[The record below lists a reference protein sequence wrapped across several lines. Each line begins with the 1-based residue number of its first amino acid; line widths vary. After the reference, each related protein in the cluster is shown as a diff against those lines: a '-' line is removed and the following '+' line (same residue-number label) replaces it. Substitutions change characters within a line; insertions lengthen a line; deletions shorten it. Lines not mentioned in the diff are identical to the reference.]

1 MKIGDHKAPSAA
13 ALEGIDAA
21 IRKRSGRGALL
32 DEETSDD
39 CISSMKCENDSIDSG
54 RRVVSTPG
62 HQQPDS
68 RCSVSGYEY
77 LDHVADIQ
85 LHSWDTCLGGA
96 LEKLVIAMFGYMTE
110 LEMVHIDEEFSQRV
124 GKVEAQGHD
133 LKSLIYN
140 FLDEWL
146 FIFHSTHLIVKEVS
160 IKELDREK

>member
-1 MKIGDHKAPSAA
+1 MKIHDHKAPSAA

-39 CISSMKCENDSIDSG
+39 NKSSMKCENDSSS
-54 RRVVSTPG
+54 RRVSMPG
-62 HQQPDS
+62 TLQLDS
-68 RCSVSGYEY
+68 RSSTSGYEY

-85 LHSWDTCLGGA
+85 LHSWDTCLKGA

-110 LEMVHIDEEFSQRV
+110 LDKVHIDEEFSRRV

-133 LKSLIYN
+133 LESLIFN
-140 FLDEWL
+140 FLDGWL
-146 FIFHSTHLIVKEVS
+146 FIFHSTHLIVKEVN
-160 IKELDREK
+160 ITELDRDL

>member
-1 MKIGDHKAPSAA
+1 MKIDDHKAPSAA

-39 CISSMKCENDSIDSG
+39 NKSLMKCENDNSG
-54 RRVVSTPG
+54 RLGVSTPG
-62 HQQPDS
+62 PLQPDS
-68 RCSVSGYEY
+68 RCSTSGYEY

-85 LHSWDTCLGGA
+85 LHSWDTSLKGA
-96 LEKLVIAMFGYMTE
+96 LEKLVIAMFGYMTD
-110 LEMVHIDEEFSQRV
+110 LDKIHIDEEFSRRV

-146 FIFHSTHLIVKEVS
+146 FIFHSTHLVVKEVN
-160 IKELDREK
+160 ITQFDRDK